1 MTRVRRGALAGI
13 FALALAVA
21 GLLAAAVASGARPLS
36 VLTTTGTT
44 GATTT
49 TPAPSIAA
57 GVTIGGVPVGGL
69 TAADAYDAVNESFS
83 QPLVIIVAAHRLA
96 PQPANLGAVARIGE
110 AVARAGS
117 ALPGAQVPL
126 AVSVNRA
133 RVRAYVGV
141 LAKRFDAQPV
151 DARLFLRN
159 LRPWIAKPV
168 VGLAIYRAR
177 AEVAIV
183 SALLGNKRGPLR
195 LRQKVVPPTTTPIR
209 SLPNSR
215 AIRATTTIV
224 ATVLSVDST
233 RSPITVSPKTAVEIR
248 AMNGVSGGWSTYP
261 HEMCRPN
268 SRK

>member
-13 FALALAVA
+13 FALALAAA

-110 AVARAGS
+110 AASPTATSGS
-117 ALPGAQVPL
+117 
-126 AVSVNRA
+126 
-133 RVRAYVGV
+133 
-141 LAKRFDAQPV
+141 
-151 DARLFLRN
+151 
-159 LRPWIAKPV
+159 
-168 VGLAIYRAR
+168 
-177 AEVAIV
+177 
-183 SALLGNKRGPLR
+183 
-195 LRQKVVPPTTTPIR
+195 TP
-209 SLPNSR
+209 
-215 AIRATTTIV
+215 
-224 ATVLSVDST
+224 
-233 RSPITVSPKTAVEIR
+233 
-248 AMNGVSGGWSTYP
+248 
-261 HEMCRPN
+261 
-268 SRK
+268 